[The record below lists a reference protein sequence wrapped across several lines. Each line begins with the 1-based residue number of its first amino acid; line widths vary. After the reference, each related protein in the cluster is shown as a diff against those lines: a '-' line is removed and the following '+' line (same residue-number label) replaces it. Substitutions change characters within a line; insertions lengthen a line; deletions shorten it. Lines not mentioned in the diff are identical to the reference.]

1 MTQAFDP
8 RTGAT
13 GVDDIE
19 AGDMAAMPAPRR
31 IGGHTALAGVIGWPV
46 EHSRSPLMH
55 NFWLAQYGIDGA
67 YVPLPVRPGAFDVAV
82 HGLRAA
88 GFRGANVTIP
98 HKEAAFRIVDRL
110 DRSARRSGSVNT
122 LVFAPDGAIEG
133 FSTDGDGFV
142 ANVEAHGVVVKG
154 GRALLLGAGGA
165 ARAIAASL
173 LDRGVALTIANRT
186 PARAHELADAM
197 RADADAGT
205 MVDVAP
211 WDALDT
217 VLPGCDMLVNTT
229 SLGMDGGPAGGLP
242 VDLARAAST
251 LVVCD
256 IVYVPRQ
263 TVLLHDAAAR
273 GLRHVDGLG
282 MLIHQ
287 ARLGF
292 RKWFGTD
299 PVIGP
304 EVEALLDA
312 DLRGERR

>member
-1 MTQAFDP
+1 MK
-8 RTGAT
+8 
-13 GVDDIE
+13 
-19 AGDMAAMPAPRR
+19 AAPDMPAPRR
-31 IGGHTALAGVIGWPV
+31 IGGATALAGVIGWPV
-46 EHSRSPLMH
+46 AHSRSPLMH

-67 YVPLPVRPGAFDVAV
+67 YVPLPVRPGAFETAV
-82 HGLRAA
+82 RGLQAA
-88 GFRGANVTIP
+88 GFRGTNVTIP

-122 LVFAPDGAIEG
+122 LVFASDGMIEG
-133 FSTDGDGFV
+133 FSTDGEGFV
-142 ANVEAHGVVVKG
+142 ANVEAHGIAVKG

-173 LDRGVALTIANRT
+173 LDRGVAVILANRT
-186 PARAHELADAM
+186 AARAEELARALREDA
-197 RADADAGT
+197 APA
-205 MVDVAP
+205 VEVVA
-211 WDALDT
+211 WDDMATAL
-217 VLPGCDMLVNTT
+217 PRCDMLVNTT
-229 SLGMDGGPAGGLP
+229 SLGMEGGPPGDFPL
-242 VDLARAAST
+242 DLAAAGPA

-263 TVLLHDAAAR
+263 TPLLRDAAAH
-273 GLRHVDGLG
+273 GLRCVDGLG

-312 DLRGERR
+312 DLRGQGR

>member
-1 MTQAFDP
+1 MK
-8 RTGAT
+8 
-13 GVDDIE
+13 
-19 AGDMAAMPAPRR
+19 AAPDMPAPRR
-31 IGGHTALAGVIGWPV
+31 IGGATALAGVIGWPV
-46 EHSRSPLMH
+46 AHSRSPLMH

-67 YVPLPVRPGAFDVAV
+67 YVPLPVRPGAFETAV
-82 HGLRAA
+82 RGLQAA
-88 GFRGANVTIP
+88 GFRGTNVTIP

-122 LVFAPDGAIEG
+122 LVFASDGMIEG
-133 FSTDGDGFV
+133 FSTDGEGFV
-142 ANVEAHGVVVKG
+142 ANVEAHGIAVKG

-173 LDRGVALTIANRT
+173 LDRGVAVILANRT
-186 PARAHELADAM
+186 AARAEELARALREDA
-197 RADADAGT
+197 APA
-205 MVDVAP
+205 VEVVA
-211 WDALDT
+211 WDDMATAL
-217 VLPGCDMLVNTT
+217 PRCDMLVNTT
-229 SLGMDGGPAGGLP
+229 SLGMEGGPPGDFPL
-242 VDLARAAST
+242 DLATAGPA

-263 TVLLHDAAAR
+263 TALLRDAAAH
-273 GLRHVDGLG
+273 GLRCVDGLG

-312 DLRGERR
+312 DLREQGR

>member
-1 MTQAFDP
+1 
-8 RTGAT
+8 
-13 GVDDIE
+13 
-19 AGDMAAMPAPRR
+19 MPAPRR
-31 IGGHTALAGVIGWPV
+31 IGGATALAGVIGWPV
-46 EHSRSPLMH
+46 AHSRSPLMH

-67 YVPLPVRPGAFDVAV
+67 YVPLPVRPGAFETAV
-82 HGLRAA
+82 RGLQAA
-88 GFRGANVTIP
+88 GFRGTNVTIP

-122 LVFAPDGAIEG
+122 LVFASDGMIEG
-133 FSTDGDGFV
+133 FSTDGEGFV
-142 ANVEAHGVVVKG
+142 ANVEAHGIAVKG

-173 LDRGVALTIANRT
+173 LDRGVAVILANRT
-186 PARAHELADAM
+186 AARAEELARALREDA
-197 RADADAGT
+197 APA
-205 MVDVAP
+205 VEVVA
-211 WDALDT
+211 WDDMATAL
-217 VLPGCDMLVNTT
+217 PRCDMLVNTT
-229 SLGMDGGPAGGLP
+229 SLGMEGGPPGDFPL
-242 VDLARAAST
+242 DLAAAGPA

-263 TVLLHDAAAR
+263 TPLLRDAAAH
-273 GLRHVDGLG
+273 GLRCVDGLG

-312 DLRGERR
+312 DLRGQGR

>member
-1 MTQAFDP
+1 MTMKSA
-8 RTGAT
+8 A
-13 GVDDIE
+13 GV
-19 AGDMAAMPAPRR
+19 PAPRR
-31 IGGHTALAGVIGWPV
+31 IGGATALAGVIGWPV
-46 EHSRSPLMH
+46 AHSRSPLMH

-67 YVPLPVRPGAFDVAV
+67 YVPLPVRPGAFETAV
-82 HGLRAA
+82 RGLQAA
-88 GFRGANVTIP
+88 GFRGTNVTIP

-122 LVFAPDGAIEG
+122 LVFASDGMIEG
-133 FSTDGDGFV
+133 FSTDGEGFV
-142 ANVEAHGVVVKG
+142 ANVQAHAIAVKD

-173 LDRGVALTIANRT
+173 LDRGVAVVLANRT
-186 PARAHELADAM
+186 PARAQELARALREDA
-197 RADADAGT
+197 APA
-205 MVDVAP
+205 VEVVA
-211 WDALDT
+211 WDDMATAL
-217 VLPGCDMLVNTT
+217 PRCDMLVNTT
-229 SLGMDGGPAGGLP
+229 SLGMEGGPPGDFPL
-242 VDLARAAST
+242 DLAAADPA

-263 TVLLHDAAAR
+263 TPLLRDAAAH
-273 GLRHVDGLG
+273 GLRCVDGLG

-292 RKWFGTD
+292 CKWFGTD

-312 DLRGERR
+312 DLRGQGR

>member
-1 MTQAFDP
+1 MTRADMQAL
-8 RTGAT
+8 
-13 GVDDIE
+13 
-19 AGDMAAMPAPRR
+19 PAPRR
-31 IGGHTALAGVIGWPV
+31 IGGLTALAGVIGWPV
-46 EHSRSPLMH
+46 AHSRSPLMH

-82 HGLRAA
+82 RGLQAA
-88 GFRGANVTIP
+88 GFHGTNVTIP

-133 FSTDGDGFV
+133 YSTDGDGFV
-142 ANVEAHGVVVKG
+142 ANVEAHGIAVTG

-173 LDRGVALTIANRT
+173 LDRGVAVTIANRT
-186 PARAHELADAM
+186 AARAHELADAM
-197 RADADAGT
+197 RADAEAGA

-211 WDALDT
+211 WDGLGT

-229 SLGMDGGPAGGLP
+229 SVGMHGGPPGDLP
-242 VDLARAAST
+242 IDLALATPA

-263 TVLLHDAAAR
+263 TALLRTAAAR
-273 GLRHVDGLG
+273 GLRCVDGLG

-299 PVIGP
+299 PVIGA

-312 DLRGERR
+312 DLRGEGS